1 MAVIDPVRSQL
12 MNAEVI
18 TWSGISSDTSDTMT
32 AAGLAS
38 QAGLAAAVQATG
50 TFGGASVGLE
60 GSNDG
65 VNFVALKDIA
75 GNNISFDDIAGIEE
89 FSTAV
94 AFIRPSYFGG
104 TAMVVDVTVVTRG

>member
-18 TWSGISSDTSDTMT
+18 TWSGISSATSDTMT

-50 TFGGASVGLE
+50 TFGGALVGLE

-75 GNNISFDDIAGIEE
+75 GNNISFSIDDIAE